1 MDWQMDRH
9 KDRQMI
15 YTQMIS
21 KTFPVLHRRISL
33 LCFLHNFT
41 KLLSEFSMWP
51 HLVQVPA
58 RPHLPHQVFILFSWS
73 HCLSSRSS
81 PSLIPY
87 SIQVS
92 AQTSTSLTSW
102 AQSTLPPP
110 FIFLSWTYCYFTEY
124 TFVFNMSSTSGKP
137 VFVKVNDLLSMT
149 QILTS
154 APWVSTSVC
163 TFSSC
168 ASSHFSYFDPH

>member
-1 MDWQMDRH
+1 
-9 KDRQMI
+9 
-15 YTQMIS
+15 MIS
-21 KTFPVLHRRISL
+21 KTFPVLHRGISL

-41 KLLSEFSMWP
+41 KLLSELLMLP
-51 HLVQVPA
+51 HLVQVPV
-58 RPHLPHQVFILFSWS
+58 RPHLPHQVFILFSRLL
-73 HCLSSRSS
+73 CLSSLSS

-102 AQSTLPPP
+102 AQSPLPPHP

-137 VFVKVNDLLSMT
+137 AFVKVNGLFSMT
-149 QILTS
+149 QILTTT
-154 APWVSTSVC
+154 PWISNSVC
-163 TFSSC
+163 SLSSC
-168 ASSHFSYFDPH
+168 TSNHFSYFDPH